1 MLANICVSVKENDK
15 QENGSIV
22 KIYMERKRDRDR
34 DRERQTEEPQR
45 RLQK

>member
-34 DRERQTEEPQR
+34 ERQTEEPQR